1 MTDAT
6 AVASA
11 REIGVLSLVSI
22 VSMVVSASEDR
33 ANTREAQ
40 EIQMKI

>member
-1 MTDAT
+1 MADATDA
-6 AVASA
+6 ASA

-22 VSMVVSASEDR
+22 VSMVVAASEDR
-33 ANTREAQ
+33 ANIGEAQ